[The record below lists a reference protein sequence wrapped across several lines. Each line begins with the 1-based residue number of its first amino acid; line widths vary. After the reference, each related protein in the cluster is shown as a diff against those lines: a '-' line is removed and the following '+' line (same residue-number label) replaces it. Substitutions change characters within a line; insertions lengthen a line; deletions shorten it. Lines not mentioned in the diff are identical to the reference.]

1 MAHCGNR
8 GSKTGRSVQSH
19 MVGVHRIGGDSGPAF
34 DLDSQ
39 DDWVRLE
46 ALYRDLGFVVNKDG
60 AYFVEVADERD

>member
-1 MAHCGNR
+1 
-8 GSKTGRSVQSH
+8 
-19 MVGVHRIGGDSGPAF
+19 MVGVHRVGGDSGPSF

-46 ALYRDLGFVVNKDG
+46 ALYRDLGFIVNKDG